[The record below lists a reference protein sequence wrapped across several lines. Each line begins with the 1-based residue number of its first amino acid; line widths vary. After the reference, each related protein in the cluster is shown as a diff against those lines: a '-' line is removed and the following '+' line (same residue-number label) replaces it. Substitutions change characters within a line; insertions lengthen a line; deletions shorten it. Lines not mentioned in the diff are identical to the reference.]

1 MSKLPRTL
9 TLAVL
14 LALST
19 GVGAAGRTAP
29 TAPAPAAA
37 PTAPPPASD
46 DYGDMV
52 RLKVAS
58 GMANMMTG
66 LVEVPKNM
74 INTMNNTSNAGGAF
88 DRGGYVLWG
97 ITGGGLKGAMHM
109 LARTMAGMVD
119 FVGCFIPTKPIP
131 NPPFVWQNFYT
142 DTQYGPY
149 MKVDSQAGRTASVPK
164 K

>member
-9 TLAVL
+9 TLAAL

-19 GVGAAGRTAP
+19 GVGAAGQ
-29 TAPAPAAA
+29 PAPMASA
-37 PTAPPPASD
+37 PVPATAPPASD

-52 RLKVAS
+52 RLKAAS

-66 LVEVPKNM
+66 FVEVPKNM
-74 INTMNNTSNAGGAF
+74 INTMNNTSAAGGTF

-109 LARTMAGMVD
+109 LGRTLAGVVD

-149 MKVDSQAGRTASVPK
+149 MKVDTQASRAVSATRK
-164 K
+164 